1 VDEEDVESDLLNGDN
16 VDIVLLVED
25 DVVDDIV
32 AGSR

>member
-25 DVVDDIV
+25 NVVDDIV